1 MESNMQS
8 WFRSSPRIEMGRA
21 SRQNRRRLPQ
31 KSFSRPNFRFGGI
44 EALEKRVLLA
54 ADLAVTETSNIGAAA
69 QGQLIDYTISVQ
81 NVGDATATASTL
93 TDTLPAGLTLVSA
106 STDTGSVSV
115 AGATITGNLGA
126 LAAGGTATLHVLAS
140 ADTGTTGPVTNN
152 VSVSSPDDSNAAN
165 DTASAVVNVS
175 AAGAGAADL
184 AVTKTASPTTATPG
198 QLVTYTLTV
207 TNNSAT
213 NAATNVQL
221 GDMLPP
227 GATFVDATSSQGTLS
242 DNNGALNASL
252 GTLAAGG
259 SATVTVQVIPTAAG
273 TLNNTT
279 VATTDSGD
287 SSTVNNSDSATV
299 TVNAVGAGA
308 VDLSVTKTDAPDP
321 VATGQALTY
330 TVTVTNNSATNAA
343 ADTTLTDALPAGVTF
358 VSATSSQGTVSQTG
372 GVITGALGSLA
383 AGASAT
389 VTITVLPNVPGTITN
404 TATASTSSGDNNLAN
419 NTATADT
426 TVTAAGA
433 GAVDLSVTKTDSP
446 DPVAA
451 GQALTYTI
459 TVTNNSATNAAANTV
474 LNDALP
480 AGVTFV
486 SATSSQ
492 GTVSQT
498 GGVITGSLGSLAAGA
513 SATVTITVLP
523 NVPGTITNTATA
535 STSSGD

>member
-1 MESNMQS
+1 
-8 WFRSSPRIEMGRA
+8 
-21 SRQNRRRLPQ
+21 
-31 KSFSRPNFRFGGI
+31 
-44 EALEKRVLLA
+44 
-54 ADLAVTETSNIGAAA
+54 
-69 QGQLIDYTISVQ
+69 
-81 NVGDATATASTL
+81 
-93 TDTLPAGLTLVSA
+93 
-106 STDTGSVSV
+106 
-115 AGATITGNLGA
+115 
-126 LAAGGTATLHVLAS
+126 
-140 ADTGTTGPVTNN
+140 
-152 VSVSSPDDSNAAN
+152 
-165 DTASAVVNVS
+165 
-175 AAGAGAADL
+175 
-184 AVTKTASPTTATPG
+184 
-198 QLVTYTLTV
+198 
-207 TNNSAT
+207 
-213 NAATNVQL
+213 
-221 GDMLPP
+221 
-227 GATFVDATSSQGTLS
+227 
-242 DNNGALNASL
+242 LNASL

-259 SATVTVQVIPTAAG
+259 SATVTVQAIPTAAG
-273 TLNNTT
+273 SLNNTT

-287 SSTVNNSDSATV
+287 SNTVDNSDSATV

-321 VATGQALTY
+321 VATGQTLTY

-404 TATASTSSGDNNLAN
+404 TATASTSSGDSSLAN

-451 GQALTYTI
+451 GQALTYTV

-474 LNDALP
+474 LTDALP

-498 GGVITGSLGSLAAGA
+498 GGVITGSLGSLAAGPA
-513 SATVTITVLP
+513 P
-523 NVPGTITNTATA
+523 R
-535 STSSGD
+535 